1 MLRIIKNKKLQYL
14 IGGVIT
20 FVLIGIPVF
29 AQTTSERIVPS
40 RPSGGYT
47 FGHLGDVLKNI
58 EKIAEPIVA
67 SLGLILIVYGGYHMI
82 MAGEDA
88 EKFKTGKKIVL
99 AVLIG
104 VLIIFGAKMI
114 ITSITQGLNL
124 ESDYNKLKD

>member
-1 MLRIIKNKKLQYL
+1 
-14 IGGVIT
+14 
-20 FVLIGIPVF
+20 
-29 AQTTSERIVPS
+29 
-40 RPSGGYT
+40 
-47 FGHLGDVLKNI
+47 
-58 EKIAEPIVA
+58 
-67 SLGLILIVYGGYHMI
+67 MI

>member
-14 IGGVIT
+14 IGGVIA
-20 FVLIGIPVF
+20 FVLIGIPVL
-29 AQTTSERIVPS
+29 AQIVPS
-40 RPSGGYT
+40 RPVGGYT
-47 FGHLGDVLKNI
+47 FEHLVDVLKNI
-58 EKIAEPIVA
+58 EKIAEPIVV
-67 SLGLILIVYGGYHMI
+67 SLGFILIVYGGYHMI

-114 ITSITQGLNL
+114 ITSIIQGLNL

>member
-14 IGGVIT
+14 IGGVIA
-20 FVLIGIPVF
+20 FVLIGIPVL
-29 AQTTSERIVPS
+29 AQIVPS
-40 RPSGGYT
+40 RPSGGFYT
-47 FGHLGDVLKNI
+47 FGDLVDVLKNI
-58 EKIAEPIVA
+58 EKIAEPIVV
-67 SLGLILIVYGGYHMI
+67 SLGFILIVYGGYHMI

-124 ESDYNKLKD
+124 ESDYTKLKD

>member
-14 IGGVIT
+14 IGGVIA
-20 FVLIGIPVF
+20 FVLIGIPVL
-29 AQTTSERIVPS
+29 AQIVPS

-124 ESDYNKLKD
+124 EPNYNKLKD

>member
-14 IGGVIT
+14 IGGVIA
-20 FVLIGIPVF
+20 FVLIGIPVL
-29 AQTTSERIVPS
+29 AQIVPS

-58 EKIAEPIVA
+58 EKIAEPIVV
-67 SLGLILIVYGGYHMI
+67 SLGFILIVYGGYHMI

>member
-14 IGGVIT
+14 IGGVIA
-20 FVLIGIPVF
+20 FVLIGIPVL
-29 AQTTSERIVPS
+29 AQIVPS

>member
-14 IGGVIT
+14 IGGVIA
-20 FVLIGIPVF
+20 FVLIGIPVL
-29 AQTTSERIVPS
+29 AQIVPS
-40 RPSGGYT
+40 RPVGGYT
-47 FGHLGDVLKNI
+47 FEHLVDVLKNI
-58 EKIAEPIVA
+58 EKIAEPIVV
-67 SLGLILIVYGGYHMI
+67 SLGFILIVYGGYHMI